1 MEHLPSARHMLSTQ
15 MPYLAQSRLQPLT
28 AGTKPRA
35 RVQTSQGGG
44 EPRQQS
50 PGSEGHCASPPP
62 LTRSDLLR
70 PAPSLGLPLRQ
81 ENTSDGSLVNYLG
94 EGVIRLNRKPLPSF
108 SLQARLKAPAKP
120 VHLLPSC
127 SSPFSSPCR
136 DERRPQVLLAAT
148 LLLGCPLLSKQKH
161 AETHHPA
168 CHFKTT
174 FTGTKGWAYVLM
186 EQKGNE

>member
-1 MEHLPSARHMLSTQ
+1 
-15 MPYLAQSRLQPLT
+15 MP
-28 AGTKPRA
+28 GC
-35 RVQTSQGGG
+35 QTSQGGG
-44 EPRQQS
+44 EARQQS
-50 PGSEGHCASPPP
+50 PGSERHCASPPP
-62 LTRSDLLR
+62 LARSDLLR
-70 PAPSLGLPLRQ
+70 PAPTCPFARPSLGQ
-81 ENTSDGSLVNYLG
+81 ENASDDSLVKYLG

-108 SLQARLKAPAKP
+108 NLQARLKAPAKP

-136 DERRPQVLLAAT
+136 GERRPQVLLAAT
-148 LLLGCPLLSKQKH
+148 LLLGWPPLSKQEH
-161 AETHHPA
+161 TETHHPA